1 MSKYVFKLLAGVI
14 KKESNFT
21 DFCCVIF
28 VVVMSDNKI
37 VNIAEH
43 QLNNLTAIILRW
55 YGRII
60 L

>member
-28 VVVMSDNKI
+28 VVVISDNKI

-43 QLNNLTAIILRW
+43 QLAVTIE
-55 YGRII
+55 
-60 L
+60 